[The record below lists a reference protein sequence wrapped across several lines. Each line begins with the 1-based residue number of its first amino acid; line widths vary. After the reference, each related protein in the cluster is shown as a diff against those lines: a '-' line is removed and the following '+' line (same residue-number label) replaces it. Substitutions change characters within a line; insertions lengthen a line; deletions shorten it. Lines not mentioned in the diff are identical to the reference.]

1 MDAQGILKSL
11 SNLEQKLQSIESAR
25 QQVERTVNAYEG
37 AKAQLSVLTQ
47 DFTDIYQ
54 ELNNVLVEIQNNK
67 NNVSTEVSDK
77 ADGVFKALQAR
88 TTSLEQATNGIKQDF
103 ENACNAATDNFSKS
117 IEKSEKDLVDSML
130 ANINEV
136 RKETVKEIEKV
147 SGIVTAFSTAATELQ
162 SNYKEA
168 LSSSAENQKTVMGQI
183 TTEFSKSVEQY
194 IVSMRNVRIEME
206 AVLERY
212 NSVSTRIEDKLGL
225 VESELKATIDQ
236 LSSNV
241 DEKSKEILE
250 GHNTLSSK
258 IEEQCGKINADLK
271 TGTNKISSE
280 IVSSNADNKELAK
293 KMNEKIDSVV
303 LQILNANAKSHKLIV
318 FLVIGLIISILLNI
332 LAIAKVI

>member
-37 AKAQLSVLTQ
+37 AKAQLSVLTK

-67 NNVSTEVSDK
+67 NNISTEVSDK

-88 TTSLEQATNGIKQDF
+88 TASLEQATNGIKQDF

-212 NSVSTRIEDKLGL
+212 NSVSTRIEDKLGQ
-225 VESELKATIDQ
+225 VESELKTTIEQ
-236 LSSNV
+236 LGSSV
-241 DEKSKEILE
+241 DENSKVILE

-258 IEEQCGKINADLK
+258 IEEQCGIINEELKAD
-271 TGTNKISSE
+271 TNKISSE
-280 IVSSNADNKELAK
+280 IASSKADNKESAK
-293 KMNEKIDSVV
+293 KMNDKIDSVV
-303 LQILNANAKSHKLIV
+303 LQILNANAKSHKLII
-318 FLVIGLIISILLNI
+318 FLAIGLVISILLNI